1 VFAYLLAAVCP
12 TVEAANGLVPCMV
25 ITGLFF
31 AGCLLRDVDIPRWW
45 HWASYL
51 DPLRYAFGALM
62 VSASCCPTP
71 LWTCSSSWLCHA
83 GAAHLHAA
91 ESKMGLD

>member
-1 VFAYLLAAVCP
+1 MFAYLLAAVCP
-12 TVEAANGLVPCMV
+12 TVEAANGLVPCVV

-62 VSASCCPTP
+62 VRGFASLLNPSADIVQSMAVP
-71 LWTCSSSWLCHA
+71 
-83 GAAHLHAA
+83 
-91 ESKMGLD
+91 

>member
-1 VFAYLLAAVCP
+1 MCTAVFAYLLAAVCP
-12 TVEAANGLVPCMV
+12 TVEAANGLVPCVV

-62 VSASCCPTP
+62 VRTSRSPTP
-71 LWTCSSSWLCHA
+71 
-83 GAAHLHAA
+83 
-91 ESKMGLD
+91 